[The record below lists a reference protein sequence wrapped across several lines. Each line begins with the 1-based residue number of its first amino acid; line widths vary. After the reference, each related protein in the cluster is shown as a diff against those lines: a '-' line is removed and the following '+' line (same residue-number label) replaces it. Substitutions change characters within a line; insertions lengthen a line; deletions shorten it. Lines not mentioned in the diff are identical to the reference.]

1 MRCVFRDCSEPVLP
15 DSHKCAFHKNRRL
28 CSVVGCENQ
37 VYARKLCVKHGARK
51 RCAFPKCHAFTQ
63 GYVVCPEHHYWQTG
77 STSRKSPTSSQEE
90 TARSPMSFQAQ
101 MYATTEPTTEP
112 KDPNLDQF
120 VLSFTPQW
128 IESYDL
134 AWLEGV

>member
-28 CSVVGCENQ
+28 CSVIGCENQ

-51 RCAFPKCHAFTQ
+51 RCSFPKCHAFTQ
-63 GYVVCPEHHYWQTG
+63 GYAACPDHHFWPQKSSPKTQQQQQNHG
-77 STSRKSPTSSQEE
+77 SPYSSSSDSSARPHRQEGMD
-90 TARSPMSFQAQ
+90 A
-101 MYATTEPTTEP
+101 
-112 KDPNLDQF
+112 F
-120 VLSFTPQW
+120 VLAFTPQW

-134 AWLEGV
+134 AWLEAV